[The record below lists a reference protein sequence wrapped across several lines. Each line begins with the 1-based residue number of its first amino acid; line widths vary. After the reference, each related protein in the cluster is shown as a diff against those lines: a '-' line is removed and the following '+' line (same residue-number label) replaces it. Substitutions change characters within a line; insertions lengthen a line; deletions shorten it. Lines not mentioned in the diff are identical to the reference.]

1 MNKLVQILIAVIAI
15 ALAAFLMFGGTAR
28 GNDILEIKESK
39 IMAPEYAP
47 PAIPDD
53 ELVHTVKAASLYES
67 SPSDVDNLFWDS
79 ETHWL
84 AMALQ
89 KESGVDWPDWAVIMI
104 GDVIMHR
111 VACTSY
117 PNTVKEVL
125 LDPGQYSPFFD
136 PFEPFMPEER
146 YIELAERVLDGESY
160 LTDPDILYQ
169 ALFPQGSAT
178 VVTYYDEALGS
189 TTYFCK

>member
-15 ALAAFLMFGGTAR
+15 ALAAFLMFGGAAR
-28 GNDILEIKESK
+28 DNDILEIEESK
-39 IMAPEYAP
+39 IMTPEYETP
-47 PAIPDD
+47 TIP
-53 ELVHTVKAASLYES
+53 EGETIHTIKAASLYES
-67 SPSDVDNLFWDS
+67 SPSDVEDIFWDS

-84 AMALQ
+84 AMALER
-89 KESGVDWPDWAVIMI
+89 ESGVDWPDWTIIMI

-111 VACTSY
+111 VASSSY

-146 YIELAERVLDGESY
+146 YVDLAERVLDGESY

-169 ALFPQGSAT
+169 ALFPQGSET
-178 VVTYYDEALGS
+178 IVTYYDEALRT

>member
-1 MNKLVQILIAVIAI
+1 MDKIIRILIAVV
-15 ALAAFLMFGGTAR
+15 AAFLVSLAPPRSDTY
-28 GNDILEIKESK
+28 EIAESK
-39 IMAPEYAP
+39 FIIPETTP
-47 PAIPDD
+47 VPAPDD
-53 ELVHTVKAASLYES
+53 ELIHTIQMTDIFWN
-67 SPSDVDNLFWDS
+67 SD
-79 ETHWL
+79 THWL
-84 AMALQ
+84 AMALER
-89 KESGVDWPDWAVIMI
+89 ESGVDWPDWTVIMI

-111 VACTSY
+111 VTSPSY

-146 YIELAERVLDGESY
+146 YIDLAERVLDGESY

-169 ALFPQGSAT
+169 ALFPQGSET
-178 VVTYYDEALGS
+178 VVTYYDEALRT